1 MHHHRRG
8 RMFFV
13 SLVVFMVI
21 LVMPMFS
28 ATSKPLLFSMESAQ
42 SLELHVI
49 PAFCDTHAE
58 YTFTYFPQKKIE
70 VHDWVLLHFPAGTKL
85 EPPIPEEPGERNRR
99 LAQIIEAI
107 TIRPLFGEDHCF
119 TRTCSGLPIVKINA
133 DQSVDIQFNLGDTI
147 DPTQEKWKKARII
160 VNPEAGI
167 VTPSQPGD
175 YFFGL
180 RSKVELKM
188 RESFPCSLKKFEL

>member
-13 SLVVFMVI
+13 LLVVFMVI

-58 YTFTYFPQKKIE
+58 YTFTYLPQKKIE

-85 EPPIPEEPGERNRR
+85 EPPLPEDRQESVNRR
-99 LAQIIEAI
+99 MKIIEAI
-107 TIRPLFGEDHCF
+107 TVRPLFGEDLCF
-119 TRTCSGLPIVKINA
+119 TGDCAGLPIVTINA
-133 DQSVDIQFNLGDTI
+133 DQSVDIQFNLISTI

-167 VTPSQPGD
+167 VTPSKPGD

-188 RESFPCSLKKFEL
+188 RESFPCSLKKFGL